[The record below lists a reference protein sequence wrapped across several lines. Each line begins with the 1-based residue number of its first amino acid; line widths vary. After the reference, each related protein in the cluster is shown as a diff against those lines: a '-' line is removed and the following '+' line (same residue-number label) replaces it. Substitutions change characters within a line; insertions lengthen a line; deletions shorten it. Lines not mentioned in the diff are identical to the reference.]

1 MSSISQAPLMTL
13 AQVQQLLPSAELV
26 NMTNL
31 NVGIQRIISDS
42 RQVQVGD
49 LFIALKGEKFDA
61 HDFLKDIQAK
71 GAVAALVSSTEH
83 LPATLPGIRV
93 TNTLQGLQD
102 LAKAWRLVC
111 GAKELKHVAV
121 VTGSNGKTTVKGM
134 IASIFNA
141 AVGAEHALAT
151 QGNFNNDI
159 GLPLT
164 LMRLNQQ
171 HQLAVIELGMN
182 HPGETKQLAD
192 IAGADIALINNAQ
205 REHQEFMVNVEAV
218 AKEHA
223 LAIQALPAHGVAVFP
238 ADSEYTDDWRTIAGS
253 RKVLDFSWGQAS
265 TKAAVTGFWKH
276 EAANQMEV
284 KTPQGSFT
292 FTLNIL
298 GEHNAKNAL
307 AATAVA
313 IAAGISHEVI
323 QRGLEAFQPVSGRMQ
338 QHQLNEKTM
347 LIDDSYNANPDSV
360 RAAIDVLSS
369 AKTPAWLVLGD
380 MGEVGE
386 KGPEFHSEVGAYAG
400 EKGIQKLFATGELS
414 KSAVSAYL
422 NKVTAKGSAQHFDQ
436 MSDLCADVK
445 LALSKRSTDEATT
458 VLVKG
463 SRFMRMEQVVKF
475 LTEEMH

>member
-1 MSSISQAPLMTL
+1 MISMSPAPLMTL
-13 AQVQQLLPSAELV
+13 AQVQQLLPAAKLV
-26 NMTNL
+26 NDADQS
-31 NVGIQRIISDS
+31 IEIHRITSDS
-42 RQVQVGD
+42 RQVQAGD

-61 HDFLKDIQAK
+61 HDFLKDVQAK
-71 GAVAALVSSTEH
+71 GAVAALVSSTEK
-83 LPATLPGIRV
+83 LPETLPGICV
-93 TNTLQGLQD
+93 ANTLQGLQG
-102 LAKAWRLVC
+102 LAKAWRVDC
-111 GAKELKHVAV
+111 GANQLKHVAV

-134 IASIFNA
+134 VASIFSA
-141 AVGAEHALAT
+141 AVGDAHALAT

-164 LMRLNQQ
+164 LLRLNQN

-182 HPGETKQLAD
+182 HPGETKQLAE

-205 REHQEFMVNVEAV
+205 REHQEFMVNVDAV

-223 LAIQALPAHGVAVFP
+223 LAIQALPADGVAIFP
-238 ADSEYTDDWRTIAGS
+238 ADSEYTDYWRMVAGS
-253 RKVLDFSWGQAS
+253 RRIIDFSWGQVDS
-265 TKAAVTGFWKH
+265 KAAVIGSWKN
-276 EAANQMEV
+276 EAAHQVEI
-284 KTPQGSFT
+284 KTPQGDFSFV
-292 FTLNIL
+292 LNIL

-313 IAAGISHEVI
+313 IAAGISNELI
-323 QRGLEAFQPVSGRMQ
+323 QLGLESFQPVSGRMQ
-338 QHQLNEKTM
+338 QHRLNQNTM
-347 LIDDSYNANPDSV
+347 VIDDSYNANPDSV

-369 AKTPAWLVLGD
+369 AKTSAWLVLGD

-386 KGPEFHSEVGAYAG
+386 KGPQFHSEVGAYAG

-414 KSAVSAYL
+414 KAAVSAYL
-422 NKVTAKGSAQHFDQ
+422 SKATSGSAKHFEQ
-436 MSDLCADVK
+436 VSDLCADVK
-445 LALSKRSTDEATT
+445 LALAKRPFSEATT

>member
-1 MSSISQAPLMTL
+1 MSSSSLAPLMTL
-13 AQVQQLLPSAELV
+13 AQVQQLLPTAKLV
-26 NMTNL
+26 NSVNES
-31 NVGIQRIISDS
+31 VGIQRIISDS
-42 RQVQVGD
+42 RQVQAGD

-71 GAVAALVSSTEH
+71 GAVAALVSSTDQ
-83 LPATLPGIRV
+83 LPHTLPGICV
-93 TNTLQGLQD
+93 ANTLQGLQD
-102 LAKAWRLVC
+102 LAKAWRLAC
-111 GAKELKHVAV
+111 GGNQLKHLAV

-134 IASIFNA
+134 IASIFSA
-141 AVGAEHALAT
+141 AVGEAHALAT

-164 LMRLNQQ
+164 LLRLNQK
-171 HQLAVIELGMN
+171 HELAVIELGMN
-182 HPGETKQLAD
+182 HPGETKQLAE

-205 REHQEFMVNVEAV
+205 REHQEFMVSVEAV

-223 LAIQALPAHGVAVFP
+223 LAIQTLPAHGVAVFP
-238 ADSEYTDDWRTIAGS
+238 ADSEYTDYWRMVSGS
-253 RKVLDFSWGQAS
+253 RKVLDFSWGQ
-265 TKAAVTGFWKH
+265 TGVKAAVTGSWKN
-276 EAANQMEV
+276 ETLNQIEV
-284 KTPQGSFT
+284 RTPQGGFT

-313 IAAGISHEVI
+313 MAAGISHEVI

-338 QHQLNEKTM
+338 QHRLNQSTM

-369 AKTPAWLVLGD
+369 AKTSAWLVLGD

-422 NKVTAKGSAQHFDQ
+422 KKASSVGSAQHFEQ
-436 MSDLCADVK
+436 ISDLCADVK
-445 LALSKRSTDEATT
+445 LALAKRPSDEATT

-463 SRFMRMEQVVKF
+463 SRFMHMEQVVQF

>member
-1 MSSISQAPLMTL
+1 MNPTNLMTL
-13 AQVQQLLPSAELV
+13 AQLKQLLPHAQLV
-26 NMTNL
+26 NVADEHL
-31 NVGIQRIISDS
+31 EIARVISDS
-42 RQVQVGD
+42 RQVQAGD
-49 LFIALKGEKFDA
+49 LFIALKGDKFDA
-61 HDFLKDIQAK
+61 HDFLKEVQAK
-71 GAVAALVSSTEH
+71 GAVAALVSSKEQ
-83 LPATLPGIRV
+83 LPNELPGIYV
-93 TNTLQGLQD
+93 TNTLQALQD

-111 GAKELKHVAV
+111 GKQHLKHVAV

-141 AVGAEHALAT
+141 AVGDAQALAT

-164 LMRLNQQ
+164 LLRLNQQ

-182 HPGETKQLAD
+182 HPGETAQLAE
-192 IAGADIALINNAQ
+192 IAQANIALINNAQ

-223 LAIQALPAHGVAVFP
+223 LAIAALPTHGVAVFP
-238 ADSEYTDDWRTIAGS
+238 ADSEYTNYWTSVAGS
-253 RKVLDFSWGQAS
+253 RKVINFAWNQAKE
-265 TKAAVTGFWKH
+265 TATVTGSWKQD
-276 EAANQMEV
+276 AVNQMEIT
-284 KTPQGSFT
+284 TPQGNFVV
-292 FTLNIL
+292 TLNIL

-313 IAAGISHEVI
+313 LAAGLSNQVI
-323 QRGLEAFQPVSGRMQ
+323 QRGLEAFQPVTGRMQ
-338 QHQLNEKTM
+338 QHQLNQNTTV
-347 LIDDSYNANPDSV
+347 IDDSYNANPDSV

-369 AKTPAWLVLGD
+369 TKTAAWLVLGD

-422 NKVTAKGSAQHFDQ
+422 TKATVGGSAKHFDQ

-445 LALSKRSTDEATT
+445 TALTQRASNEATT

-463 SRFMRMEQVVKF
+463 SRFMRMEQVVKS
-475 LTEEMH
+475 LTEEIH